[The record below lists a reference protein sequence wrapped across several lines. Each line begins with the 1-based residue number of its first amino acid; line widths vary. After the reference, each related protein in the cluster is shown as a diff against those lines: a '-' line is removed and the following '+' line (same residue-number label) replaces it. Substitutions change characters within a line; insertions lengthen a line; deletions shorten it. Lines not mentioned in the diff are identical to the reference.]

1 MADEPA
7 DLGHPDQSGLPSE
20 MLSHVTSAKN
30 RTIRLQ
36 NGLPCPENVE
46 TEELKSAKLH
56 VLREWLPDGA
66 FTVPMDMQIK
76 NLASSP
82 EKPPAALEDW
92 PALLHGCGN
101 LSMPPRARWALRALR
116 EWLPGDL
123 TVDKVDR
130 RLRSIEAIK
139 TSNEQLASAMR
150 LKLRSEIIG
159 AILAEGGAAIA
170 SLRNENITWF
180 KSNSADNRRICL
192 GVVSK
197 RKSRRD
203 QVVQK
208 IWVDVTDAAEVMQAR
223 LRRIEEEEAMRC

>member
-1 MADEPA
+1 M
-7 DLGHPDQSGLPSE
+7 SGPTARKS
-20 MLSHVTSAKN
+20 
-30 RTIRLQ
+30 
-36 NGLPCPENVE
+36 PENFE
-46 TEELKSAKLH
+46 TEELKRAKLR
-56 VLREWLPDGA
+56 VLREWLP
-66 FTVPMDMQIK
+66 MDTQIK
-76 NLASSP
+76 TLASSP

-150 LKLRSEIIG
+150 LELRSEIIR

-170 SLRNENITWF
+170 SLRNETITWF
-180 KSNSADNRRICL
+180 KSNSAANRRICL
-192 GVVSK
+192 GTSRSVFLAEIGSCKK
-197 RKSRRD
+197 RPP
-203 QVVQK
+203 
-208 IWVDVTDAAEVMQAR
+208 MQPR
-223 LRRIEEEEAMRC
+223 

>member
-1 MADEPA
+1 
-7 DLGHPDQSGLPSE
+7 
-20 MLSHVTSAKN
+20 
-30 RTIRLQ
+30 
-36 NGLPCPENVE
+36 
-46 TEELKSAKLH
+46 
-56 VLREWLPDGA
+56 
-66 FTVPMDMQIK
+66 
-76 NLASSP
+76 
-82 EKPPAALEDW
+82 
-92 PALLHGCGN
+92 
-101 LSMPPRARWALRALR
+101 MPPRARWALRALR

-150 LKLRSEIIG
+150 LELRSEIIR